1 MEMSGGKGRS
11 ASRRCAPRAEPQSSG
26 LKNRAT
32 RRHEAELT
40 AALSGSTAK
49 GCGARAVPTC
59 LELPMEQLLQEGFGA
74 RGCAVRGLCHPC
86 CGMGWGRREKGSL
99 WGSVWQAEASQS
111 HALLWVTALCPP
123 LAPKR
128 VACGDA
134 MGTMLLVCPSHQDTD
149 DVPTFKAHSGFC
161 NRRI

>member
-1 MEMSGGKGRS
+1 MSGKGRS

-86 CGMGWGRREKGSL
+86 CGMGWGRREKGEGKPL
-99 WGSVWQAEASQS
+99 GKCLAGRGFSVP
-111 HALLWVTALCPP
+111 CPAVGDSSVSSP
-123 LAPKR
+123 GTQ
-128 VACGDA
+128 ACGMRGCRGHNA
-134 MGTMLLVCPSHQDTD
+134 PC
-149 DVPTFKAHSGFC
+149 VPVPPGH
-161 NRRI
+161 R